1 MALLKKIILDNGI
14 PVNYHRIVS
23 INKITNNATIIE
35 IASYVDED
43 QRQKEIDYYN
53 STEENKSMNV
63 FINTD
68 YIQKDYVEDEN
79 IEELYEYLKTTDKF
93 KDSTDI

>member
-23 INKITNNATIIE
+23 VNKITNNATIIE